1 MRTLLIAGLLAF
13 STAALSQAQ
22 QQAPDQQSHAQQ
34 QKEDKVLLERSRVD
48 GAAGGTAPVPE
59 DKRKAVN
66 ANAGP
71 HRHKTTP
78 SPTTLPRDR
87 PVEPPR

>member
-1 MRTLLIAGLLAF
+1 MRTLMIAGLLGM
-13 STAALSQAQ
+13 TTVVLAQ
-22 QQAPDQQSHAQQ
+22 GNTPEPKAQAQQ
-34 QKEDKVLLERSRVD
+34 QKEDKELLERIRVD

-59 DKRKAVN
+59 EKRKAVN

-78 SPTTLPRDR
+78 SPTRLPRDK
-87 PVEPPR
+87 PVEPPK